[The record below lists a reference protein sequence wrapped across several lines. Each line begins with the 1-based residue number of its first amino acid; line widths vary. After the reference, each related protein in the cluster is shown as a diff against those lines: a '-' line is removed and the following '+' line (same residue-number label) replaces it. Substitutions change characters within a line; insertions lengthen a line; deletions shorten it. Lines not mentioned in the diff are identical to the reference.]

1 MFKQWQIPE
10 GNGSGV
16 IWDKEGHIVTNYH
29 GKITSIWYP
38 SALVICV
45 IYSLDPENDGVRSMI
60 IKLSNFWCEVGN
72 QFFLRLEA

>member
-16 IWDKEGHIVTNYH
+16 IWGNEGHIVTNYH
-29 GKITSIWYP
+29 GKITSIWYL

-45 IYSLDPENDGVRSMI
+45 MYSLHPKNDGVRSMR
-60 IKLSNFWCEVGN
+60 IKLSNIWCNAGN
-72 QFFLRLEA
+72 QFFLHLGA